1 MSNFSLSCLSFFLDL
16 QTYYPPG
23 LHIRRTT
30 FIKFMPDRIASR
42 LPPLDLRKKKGKVH
56 PHNKPMPNKG
66 PKDNIALCPFPYYW
80 SRNFAKEVTTKSIE
94 LKPSVQ
100 FDQNDAMLFYY
111 KDMYENSCLASIL
124 DQDKEDNFYLMCMV
138 HILRPTKIY
147 CLKDWQMC
155 FLRQEGDNEFYQCLI
170 HDTLHSEFVFNKFL
184 IFILC
189 QVLTQ
194 IIMNQKQN

>member
-1 MSNFSLSCLSFFLDL
+1 MSIEFLMEPFNKRLSMTRTTLVGFARSTHNWFIHLLIISCPPFRIQNMSNFSLSCLSFFLDL

-94 LKPSVQ
+94 LKPSV
-100 FDQNDAMLFYY
+100 
-111 KDMYENSCLASIL
+111 
-124 DQDKEDNFYLMCMV
+124 
-138 HILRPTKIY
+138 
-147 CLKDWQMC
+147 
-155 FLRQEGDNEFYQCLI
+155 
-170 HDTLHSEFVFNKFL
+170 
-184 IFILC
+184 
-189 QVLTQ
+189 
-194 IIMNQKQN
+194 